1 MNIDKEFKNIEAFFS
16 NLGEIEF
23 DNILEKE
30 GIEIIKASSE
40 SNMQLILND
49 KSVYMS
55 KNYVYNKELNNNKY
69 SNSDI
74 DYLAS

>member
-23 DNILEKE
+23 DNILEKA
-30 GIEIIKASSE
+30 GIEIIKSSSE

-49 KSVYMS
+49 KLI
-55 KNYVYNKELNNNKY
+55 NLC
-69 SNSDI
+69 I
-74 DYLAS
+74 